1 MGEMKKI
8 VKPLMVIIASVFI
21 ISVGIIGVRE
31 NSTNQNTINVS
42 TPSLS
47 NQKIGWGIKR
57 NNNHLQPDL
66 GNKNKELIDR
76 YKGIAMGNNEKK
88 YVYLTFDEGY
98 EAGYT
103 PRILQVLKE
112 NEVNATFF
120 LTAHYVNTQEGLV
133 KEMIQGGHTIG
144 NHTVNHKSMPDLND
158 EKVKTE
164 VMDLHTAV
172 FQKFGYEM
180 KYIRPPKGEF
190 SERTINITNSLGYV
204 SVMWSLAYDD
214 WDENKQG
221 REEYAK
227 KKILDNIHP
236 GAVILLHGNSK
247 DNTNILDYVIKETK
261 NMGYEFKSLDQF
273 QR

>member
-1 MGEMKKI
+1 MKKI
-8 VKPLMVIIASVFI
+8 VKLLGVVIVSVFI
-21 ISVGIIGVRE
+21 IGISIIGGVKE
-31 NSTNQNTINVS
+31 NLINQNTIQTSAN
-42 TPSLS
+42 TLS

-57 NNNHLQPDL
+57 NDNHMQPDL
-66 GNKNKELIDR
+66 GSKNKELIDK

-103 PRILQVLKE
+103 PRILQVLKD
-112 NEVNATFF
+112 NQVNATFF
-120 LTAHYVNTQEGLV
+120 LTAHYVNTQENLV
-133 KEMIQGGHTIG
+133 KEMIQEGHTIG

-158 EKVKTE
+158 EKVKSE

-190 SERTINITNSLGYV
+190 SERTINITNNLGYV

-221 REEYAK
+221 REEYGK

-247 DNTNILDYVIKETK
+247 DNTNILDEVIKEIK

-273 QR
+273 ER